1 MKRIYKISGLA
12 LLSLFLLSQNP
23 VSAQAAPYG
32 PEIRTSAAFSAQIQA
47 PSAAVL
53 EAPKEG
59 ARQKGTARRGQV
71 CEVLE
76 VTQEGWAKI
85 LLDDGYGYLKVPGQA
100 ALVERVTAAVDLS
113 AQRRREA
120 VEYAMQFVGGKY
132 VYGGTDPNTGV
143 DCSGFTRYI
152 MAKSASIDL
161 PHSSRAQAAYGEEV
175 SAEEIRPGDLLF
187 YGGKKGINHVAMYI
201 GEGQVV
207 HASTAKTGIKTS
219 PWDYRELVK
228 AVSLL

>member
-1 MKRIYKISGLA
+1 MKLIHKIAGIA
-12 LLSLFLLSQNP
+12 LFSVFLTLQSP
-23 VSAQAAPYG
+23 AGVQAAQYG
-32 PEIRTSAAFSAQIQA
+32 PQIRTSAAYSAKIQA
-47 PSAAVL
+47 PSAAIL
-53 EAPKEG
+53 EAPAKG
-59 ARQKGTARRGQV
+59 ARQVGTVRRGQV

-76 VTQEGWAKI
+76 VTEDGWAR
-85 LLDDGYGYLKVPGQA
+85 LSLEEGDGYLRLSGQA
-100 ALVERVTAAVDLS
+100 ALMERVTAAADPS

-120 VEYAMQFVGGKY
+120 VEYALQFVGGKY

-152 MAKSASIDL
+152 MARTAAIDL
-161 PHSSRAQAAYGEEV
+161 PHSSRGQASYGQEV
-175 SAEEIRPGDLLF
+175 PAEEIRPGDLLF
-187 YGGKKGINHVAMYI
+187 YGNGKRINHVAMYI